1 MYAENIKELDLDV
14 ISTKSQSISESITKR
29 LDWLIQSKHLQYDEL
44 LMSQINKSV
53 CRMLYISSNNLITDV
68 KNKLLLL
75 DIDMLSQI
83 FDTFNR
89 YSLHGPA
96 IHDWRIS
103 FLTEYIN
110 TDNINNVKSILLP
123 KTSVVYELSTFHGA
137 HIARTFNLPTNVQ
150 ELFDFQ
156 LSHGSI
162 FCVHHKYELLP
173 DGFTIFIDGATHD
186 QIIILKPELKD
197 VFVEASKTNY

>member
-1 MYAENIKELDLDV
+1 MVHVL
-14 ISTKSQSISESITKR
+14 KSKSIMAKY
-29 LDWLIQSKHLQYDEL
+29 LQYDEL
-44 LMSQINKSV
+44 LMLQINKSA
-53 CRMLYISSNNLITDV
+53 CRMLYISSNNLTTDV

-75 DIDMLSQI
+75 DVDMLSQI
-83 FDTFNR
+83 FDTFNC
-89 YSLHGPA
+89 YSLHGPT
-96 IHDWRIS
+96 IHDWRIG
-103 FLTEYIN
+103 FLTEYMN
-110 TDNINNVKSILLP
+110 ADNINNVKSILLP

-156 LSHGSI
+156 LSHGSM

-186 QIIILKPELKD
+186 QIIILKPELKNM
-197 VFVEASKTNY
+197 FVEASKTNY